1 LVASSDD
8 DQGANFALHLINCS
22 PNKTKKGGVDPLAT
36 ILMATIDESDN
47 ECCWQ
52 RQGGWPFFFVFKK
65 KKKQD
70 GANEYIY
77 CNLHWRW
84 QML

>member
-1 LVASSDD
+1 LASSGDDD
-8 DQGANFALHLINCS
+8 DQGGNFALNLINCS

-65 KKKQD
+65 KKT
-70 GANEYIY
+70 
-77 CNLHWRW
+77 RW
-84 QML
+84 GK